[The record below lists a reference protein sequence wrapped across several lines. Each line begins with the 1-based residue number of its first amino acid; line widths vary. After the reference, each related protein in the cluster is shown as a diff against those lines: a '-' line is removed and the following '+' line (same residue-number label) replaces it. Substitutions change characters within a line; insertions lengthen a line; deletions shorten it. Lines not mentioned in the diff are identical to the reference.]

1 MSKDSVKPGDVLAG
15 KYRVEKILGA
25 GGMGYVVAARH
36 LQLDQMVAM
45 KFLRK
50 GAIDNAEAAARFLR
64 EAKAV
69 VKLKN
74 EHVAKVYDV
83 GTLESNEPYIVM
95 EYLDGCDLSAM
106 AKERHVLPPNEAA
119 EYVVQACEALAEA
132 HSLNIIHRDI
142 KLANLFVTRGPS
154 GGPLVKVLDF
164 GISKT
169 NPFGESEHDMTRTAS
184 MLGSPRFM
192 SPEQMRDPRAV
203 DGRTDIWSLG
213 VVLYR
218 LVAGRPPFE
227 ADTLGRL
234 LTMVMHEQEVPL
246 SSVRKD
252 LPPGFSEVVAHALQ
266 KDPAQRIGTVAELAY
281 ALAPFCVDPERAR
294 ASADRIAAVLA
305 MPASNRS
312 DISHQLRTG
321 PNMPPPISA
330 NITGPNPP
338 GSNRSLARR
347 SNPPGASDTGGTASP
362 WSGTHSALKP
372 QKSNASTTIWA
383 VALAAILVGAGIFAK
398 VRRDERADERRR
410 AAEAVQAQ
418 QQQQA
423 AQQAP
428 PPQPVVQPQP
438 IVQPT
443 PVVPLAPTDTTALQQ
458 PTTPPPPGT
467 GIPRPEPTVR
477 RTTGG
482 ATRPPVRPPAPGP
495 VAAPRATPA
504 PKSPEEIP
512 STRD

>member
-15 KYRVEKILGA
+15 KYRVERILGA

-50 GAIDNAEAAARFLR
+50 GAIDNTEASARFLR

-83 GTLESNEPYIVM
+83 GTLESGEPYIVM
-95 EYLDGCDLSAM
+95 EYLEGCDLSAM
-106 AKERHVLPPNEAA
+106 AKERHLLPPNEAA
-119 EYVVQACEALAEA
+119 EYIVQACEALAEA

-234 LTMVMHEQEVPL
+234 LTMVMHEQEMPL

-252 LPPGFSEVVAHALQ
+252 LPPGFSEVITHCLQ
-266 KDPAQRIGTVAELAY
+266 KDPAMRIGTVAELAY
-281 ALAPFCVDPERAR
+281 ALTPFCVDPDRAR
-294 ASADRIAAVLA
+294 ASADRIAAVLS
-305 MPASNRS
+305 MPASSNRS
-312 DISHQLRTG
+312 DISHPLRTG
-321 PNMPPPISA
+321 PNLPSPISV
-330 NITGPNPP
+330 TGPNPP
-338 GSNRSLARR
+338 GSSRGLARR
-347 SNPPGASDTGGTASP
+347 SMPPGASDTGGTASP

-372 QKSNASTTIWA
+372 TKSNASTVLWA
-383 VALAAILVGAGIFAK
+383 AALAAILASAVIFAA
-398 VRRDERADERRR
+398 RQRDSRRR
-410 AAEAVQAQ
+410 AAEAQAQ
-418 QQQQA
+418 QAQA
-423 AQQAP
+423 VQVAPPIAVAP
-428 PPQPVVQPQP
+428 PPMPLPQP
-438 IVQPT
+438 APIAVAPPME
-443 PVVPLAPTDTTALQQ
+443 PVTVAP
-458 PTTPPPPGT
+458 PTPPPPGT
-467 GIPRPEPTVR
+467 GLPKTEPT
-477 RTTGG
+477 TT
-482 ATRPPVRPPAPGP
+482 RHPPAP
-495 VAAPRATPA
+495 APRPRVSPSPA
-504 PKSPEEIP
+504 PAPRPAPSPKNPDEIP
-512 STRD
+512 TTRD